1 MLTQDRVKIKDY
13 IKQLNI
19 ALDQAND
26 IIVKL
31 TEENKKLQSS
41 LTELK
46 TEVEYKKHICK
57 ICGMPHYSANK
68 SFDHSFSHIVLE

>member
-1 MLTQDRVKIKDY
+1 MLTQDRVKLKDY

-31 TEENKKLQSS
+31 TAENKKLQSS
-41 LTELK
+41 LKDLK
-46 TEVEYKKHICK
+46 TKIEHDNNLCR
-57 ICGMPHYSANK
+57 ICGMPHHNTHKY
-68 SFDHSFSHIVLE
+68 FDHSFSHIISE